1 TDQDIIV
8 AASDG
13 SGGWAVGL
21 ARLCGICP
29 TQEVVTTYF
38 TIPDGTLIPAR
49 RHLLWTNTY
58 TDAGNVYRGY
68 SLKDYGGT
76 NAAAGDLTFNGQTY
90 TVDFGDG
97 HMNGVALFT
106 STNPANWSLATRLDA
121 VGAQGGTNPLFIEG
135 TGVFGFFGDLSANSS
150 SSVPQ
155 YALVRRQASGVP
167 QDTDNNA
174 NDFDLVSNI
183 GSITTDGPGSTFN
196 VTLGA
201 PGPENTQSPIQ
212 RNATIKAALID
223 SGCTTTTVGP
233 NATPTGG

>member
-1 TDQDIIV
+1 M
-8 AASDG
+8 
-13 SGGWAVGL
+13 
-21 ARLCGICP
+21 
-29 TQEVVTTYF
+29 
-38 TIPDGTLIPAR
+38 
-49 RHLLWTNTY
+49 
-58 TDAGNVYRGY
+58 
-68 SLKDYGGT
+68 
-76 NAAAGDLTFNGQTY
+76 TFNGQTY

-174 NDFDLVSNI
+174 
-183 GSITTDGPGSTFN
+183 
-196 VTLGA
+196 
-201 PGPENTQSPIQ
+201 
-212 RNATIKAALID
+212 
-223 SGCTTTTVGP
+223 TTTFFC
-233 NATPTGG
+233 